1 MVIQFYENASL
12 DNDWVE
18 IAKKEVTLIYNNFFK
33 LIMTEQS
40 PILKVWNLVLITT
53 MIMRMQITLLLMMTT
68 KVDEPEGEEEIAG
81 RLEQLRTL
89 ITDRF

>member
-1 MVIQFYENASL
+1 MVIQFYENAPL

-40 PILKVWNLVLITT
+40 PIL
-53 MIMRMQITLLLMMTT
+53 
-68 KVDEPEGEEEIAG
+68 
-81 RLEQLRTL
+81 
-89 ITDRF
+89 